1 MGEPTIC
8 EYWIGEGGRCQL
20 KYKFLGNRTKIEIN
34 NQYLGWI
41 YVQNKED
48 YSPSQPQ
55 IFFFSNMFLNAFI
68 VYLFQKNYIIKMKM
82 NY

>member
-41 YVQNKED
+41 YV
-48 YSPSQPQ
+48 
-55 IFFFSNMFLNAFI
+55 
-68 VYLFQKNYIIKMKM
+68 
-82 NY
+82 

>member
-1 MGEPTIC
+1 MGEPTIY
-8 EYWIGEGGRCQL
+8 EYWIGEGGRYQL
-20 KYKFLGNRTKIEIN
+20 NYKFLGNRTKIEIN

-55 IFFFSNMFLNAFI
+55 NFFFSNMFLNAFI

-82 NY
+82 ND